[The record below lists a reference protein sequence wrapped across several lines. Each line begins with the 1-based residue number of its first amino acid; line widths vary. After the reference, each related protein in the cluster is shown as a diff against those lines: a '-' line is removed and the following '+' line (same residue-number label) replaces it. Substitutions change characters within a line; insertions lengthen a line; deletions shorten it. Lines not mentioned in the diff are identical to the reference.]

1 MKRKVHITDLEGS
14 RLYNRLWDD
23 GSNVLAFDSGYGF
36 VDRTTAMRNGWI
48 IRDGWQGGYS
58 PEFLRIMA
66 DAEDDAGDIS
76 IIP

>member
-1 MKRKVHITDLEGS
+1 
-14 RLYNRLWDD
+14 
-23 GSNVLAFDSGYGF
+23 LAFDSGYGF